1 MPSALLRS
9 AERCVYTCMIAQPS
23 DIAAGAKDASATC
36 ARATA
41 APAMTSVV
49 LHTLDTTTLPSSL
62 SHLLAAAADERP
74 LDEAI
79 VGESKDECVTFS
91 QLKEGAMR
99 VAERLLW
106 QLHQQQHQQH
116 QQQQHPHDFSCIGIL
131 LSDSPLFMLAPCACS
146 FARHPFCYLG
156 AQSTLHCPFSPTHGN
171 SLPQLTFCRS

>member
-1 MPSALLRS
+1 
-9 AERCVYTCMIAQPS
+9 
-23 DIAAGAKDASATC
+23 
-36 ARATA
+36 
-41 APAMTSVV
+41 MTSVV

-156 AQSTLHCPFSPTHGN
+156 AQSTLPVTVLTNTRQLSPSAHF
-171 SLPQLTFCRS
+171 LQILTCRFPA